1 MKILLS
7 VKPEYVYRIL
17 DKSKRFEFRHKLA
30 VREID
35 CIVLY
40 ATYPIMK
47 VVGEVKVV
55 GTITTSPTAMWE
67 KTKSF
72 AGISREKYRKY
83 FKGRKTA
90 SAYVLGDITEYEKP
104 LSLETL
110 GIKKAPQSFIYL
122 KDE

>member
-30 VREID
+30 KETVD
-35 CIVLY
+35 SIVLY
-40 ATYPIMK
+40 ATYPVMK
-47 VVGEVKVV
+47 VVGEVKVT
-55 GTITTSPTAMWE
+55 GTITTSPTALWE
-67 KTKSF
+67 RTKSF

-83 FKGRKTA
+83 FKSRKTA
-90 SAYVLGDITEYEKP
+90 SAYILGDITQYDNP
-104 LSLETL
+104 LTLESI

-122 KDE
+122 DD